1 MTAPPRRRALLLGGL
16 AAASL
21 PVPRPA
27 AGQGAWPA
35 RPVTLIVPFA
45 AGGVTDTGARII
57 AQAIGRILGQPM
69 VVENRAGAGGTIGTD
84 LVVRAPADGHMVLY
98 GTQGP
103 IAAAPNLFANL
114 RYDPLRDLVPVHGAG
129 ASPNAICSA
138 PTKPW
143 RSLMEFVSAARA
155 TPDRLTYGS
164 SGVGTSLHLGA
175 EMLQQQMGVRL
186 VHAPY
191 TNATQAMGDL
201 ISGRIDIMWDF
212 PLTAAPHVREG
223 RLRALAVT
231 DHRRVA
237 MLPEVPTTAEAGL
250 PGVEML
256 AWAGLFVPRGT
267 PGPVIATLAA
277 ATREALLDPRVI
289 EFFDGSGIPLWP
301 DMGTPQFAAFL
312 VEELPRIAALIRRS
326 GVRPE

>member
-1 MTAPPRRRALLLGGL
+1 MTASLRRRALLGASLAPLALPGL
-16 AAASL
+16 AQA
-21 PVPRPA
+21 
-27 AGQGAWPA
+27 QGAWPS

-45 AGGVTDTGARII
+45 AGGITDTGARVI

-69 VVENRAGAGGTIGTD
+69 VVENRAGAGGTIGTE
-84 LVVRAPADGHMVLY
+84 LVVRAAPDGYTVLY

-114 RYDPLRDLVPVHGAG
+114 RYDPLRDLMPVHGAG

-138 PTKPW
+138 PSKPW
-143 RSLMEFVSAARA
+143 RTLQEFVAAARA
-155 TPDRLTYGS
+155 QPDRITYGS

-175 EMLQQQMGVRL
+175 EMLSQIMGVRMI
-186 VHAPY
+186 HTPY
-191 TNATQAMGDL
+191 TNATQAMADL
-201 ISGRIDIMWDF
+201 IAGRIDVMWDF

-231 DHRRVA
+231 DHARVA
-237 MLPEVPTTAEAGL
+237 LLPDVPTTAEAGL

-256 AWAGLFVPRGT
+256 AWAGFFVPRGT
-267 PGPVIATLAA
+267 SAAPIARLAA
-277 ATREALLDPRVI
+277 AAGEALRDPKVV

-301 DMGTPQFAAFL
+301 DKDTARFTAFL

-326 GVRPE
+326 GAKPE